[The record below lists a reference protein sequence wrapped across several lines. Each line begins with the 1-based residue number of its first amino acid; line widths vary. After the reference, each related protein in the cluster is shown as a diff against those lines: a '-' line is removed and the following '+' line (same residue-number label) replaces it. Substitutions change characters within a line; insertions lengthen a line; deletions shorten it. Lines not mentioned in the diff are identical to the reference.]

1 MRFFVALLILFFSYG
16 AFANAE
22 ATSEASFSAG
32 PEEVAIETAP
42 TKKESEIPLNLE
54 TTKKSSDSGHPAF
67 KFLLAISILGVVGVG
82 AYVFIRKYS
91 KTNFAINK
99 HNQIRILTQHHL
111 GPKKSLAI
119 IRVAGESILIGVTDQ
134 NINMIKSLSLLDDE
148 VPDVTNSD
156 FEKLVDRPKAS
167 IEESKMTTDIDSED
181 EEFSIRGIKDV
192 VSKRLKGMR
201 SLQ

>member
-1 MRFFVALLILFFSYG
+1 VRFFVVLFILFLSHG
-16 AFANAE
+16 AFANVE
-22 ATSEASFSAG
+22 ANPEASMSAE
-32 PEEVAIETAP
+32 PVDAAIETNL

-54 TTKKSSDSGHPAF
+54 TTKKTSDSGHPAF
-67 KFLLAISILGVVGVG
+67 KFLLAISILGVIGVG
-82 AYVFIRKYS
+82 AYIFIRKYS
-91 KTNFAINK
+91 KANFAINK

-119 IRVAGESILIGVTDQ
+119 IRVAGESILIGVTEQ

-148 VPDVTNSD
+148 VPDVTTTD
-156 FEKLVDRPKAS
+156 FSKLVNRSDAS
-167 IEESKMTTDIDSED
+167 SEVDTTSADVDSED